1 MLYKEIEKTVSA
13 LDVNSIADDRKL
25 VLQELINYI
34 QSKINSKG
42 EVLLNFIC
50 THNSRRSQFGQ
61 IWTQVMAEYYKI
73 PLESYSGGTEVS
85 ACHENTIQTLQ
96 KSGFE
101 IKTIKA
107 GENPVYTC
115 RFSDQADPIHVF
127 SKLHDDD
134 SNPKEG
140 FAAIMTCGHAE
151 ANCPFVAGCEKRI
164 AITYEDPKEFDNT
177 LQQEEKYMERSLQIA
192 TEMKYVFKQIEK

>member
-1 MLYKEIEKTVSA
+1 MLYKEIKNTVSA
-13 LDVNSIADDRKL
+13 LDMNSIADDRKL
-25 VLQELINYI
+25 VLQELIDYI
-34 QSKINSKG
+34 QSKINSKQKI
-42 EVLLNFIC
+42 LLNFIC
-50 THNSRRSQFGQ
+50 THNSRRSQLGQ
-61 IWTQVMAEYYKI
+61 VWTQVMAEYYKI
-73 PLESYSGGTEVS
+73 QLKSYSGGTEVT

-96 KSGFE
+96 KSGFK

-107 GENPVYTC
+107 GKNPVYIC
-115 RFSDQADPIHVF
+115 RFSDQDHPIHIF
-127 SKLHDDD
+127 SKLYDDN

-151 ANCPFVAGCEKRI
+151 SNCPFVAGCEKRI

-177 LQQEEKYMERSLQIA
+177 LRQEEKYMERSLQIA